1 MIKKFLPFEKNRN
14 NKSFFSIP
22 GRKNSKGRNLPP
34 KLDSNALKSLNQI
47 DQSPNR
53 FGAYGIG
60 SP

>member
-34 KLDSNALKSLNQI
+34 KLDSNALKSLNQ
-47 DQSPNR
+47 
-53 FGAYGIG
+53 
-60 SP
+60 